1 MSSITLRQTESYGDG
16 SGYAYYL
23 DVELDPEINAVA
35 VGFDPYINFVKVLKA
50 ASYIQR
56 PGCHYVATNL
66 DSFLPT
72 KGDKRIP
79 GKLVL

>member
-1 MSSITLRQTESYGDG
+1 MITFFLLLVQIETYGDG
-16 SGYAYYL
+16 KGYAYYL
-23 DVELDPEINAVA
+23 EAELDPDISAVA
-35 VGFDPYINFVKVLKA
+35 VGFDPYINFVKVMKA

-56 PGCHYVATNL
+56 EGCHYVATNL

-79 GKLVL
+79 GE